1 MSIVNST
8 HLITKY
14 GKFKVCYHQFEKDF
28 CISVLMGNIS
38 RADCIVRLHS
48 SCLFSESFNSIDCD
62 CDLQL
67 TNAMKLIGKEKRGV
81 IIYLYQEG
89 RGHGLVNKIK
99 AMETERIHGI
109 DTVEAFTQLHFD
121 LDPRNYTIAISALKE
136 LKVNKNVRLI
146 SNNPLKIKQ
155 LEKGGF
161 KVTDRVSLIYPT
173 NRRVKKY
180 LKIKKNKLDHEIED
194 KLIRD

>member
-8 HLITKY
+8 YLITKY
-14 GKFKVCYHQFEKDF
+14 GKFKVCYHQLGKDF
-28 CISVLMGNIS
+28 CVSVSTGDLS
-38 RADCIVRLHS
+38 QADCIVRLHS
-48 SCLFSESFNSIDCD
+48 SCLFSESLNSIDCD
-62 CDLQL
+62 CNLQL
-67 TNAMKLIGKEKRGV
+67 TNAMKLIGKEKKGV

-99 AMETERIHGI
+99 AMEMERIHEI

-121 LDPRNYTIAISALKE
+121 LDPRNYTIAIDALKE

-146 SNNPLKIKQ
+146 SNNPLKRKQ

-161 KVTDRVSLIYPT
+161 KVSNKVSLIYPT
-173 NRRVKKY
+173 NRKIKKY
-180 LKIKKNKLDHEIED
+180 LEVKKNKLGHEIED